1 MYRGLP
7 VSGSGTAAAVSPAPQ
22 PEPAQISMDVEFAE
36 LSDVGKVRQ
45 GNEDFF
51 GHSAPATP
59 QRVRSH
65 GWLFVVADGVGGHE
79 FGEVAS
85 RLAVESVFLTGFQGA
100 AFRRTSCGSP
110 AHLGSSAKR
119 ESEHH

>member
-7 VSGSGTAAAVSPAPQ
+7 VSGSGTAAAVAPARR

-51 GHSAPATP
+51 GHVAPATP

-79 FGEVAS
+79 YGEVAS
-85 RLAVESVFLTGFQGA
+85 RLAVESVLAGFQDAHAGEPH
-100 AFRRTSCGSP
+100 GSL
-110 AHLGSSAKR
+110 LGRLVQTANQNI
-119 ESEHH
+119 